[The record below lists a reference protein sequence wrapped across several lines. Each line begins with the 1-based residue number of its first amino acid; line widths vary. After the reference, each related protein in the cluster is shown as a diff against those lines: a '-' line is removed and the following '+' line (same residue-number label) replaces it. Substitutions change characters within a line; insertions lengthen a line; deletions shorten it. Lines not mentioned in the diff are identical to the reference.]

1 MFRRAV
7 AFVTVSEHEGFC
19 VPLLEAMAF
28 DVPVLARACAAIPE
42 TMGDGGLLLPE
53 WAGTELVA
61 EAICRVVEDDTLRRD
76 LVTRGRRRL
85 RELVKVDASVAMLE
99 AISEVV

>member
-1 MFRRAV
+1 
-7 AFVTVSEHEGFC
+7 
-19 VPLLEAMAF
+19 
-28 DVPVLARACAAIPE
+28 
-42 TMGDGGLLLPE
+42 MGDGGLLLPE
-53 WAGTELVA
+53 WAGSELVA
-61 EAICRVVEDDTLRRD
+61 EAICRVVEDDSLRRE